1 MYPFAL
7 LKIVNMKKLFLVF
20 SSIFLVLIL
29 SVFLF
34 SKVYEDRLIV
44 EFKKQIIDKTNI
56 NIDFEEIHFSIL
68 RYFPYGSFNLDD
80 AKIFYS
86 MHNRN
91 DTLLHSK
98 NLCFKINTLNLF
110 RSIYEFPEIIIS
122 DGSINVKGELLDT
135 LFKSSIDENPR
146 YLIETK
152 SIKTNRCTIR
162 YSYENSISLNIYT
175 NESSFSGSFLP
186 NSLSVNIN
194 LNINRFSGRLNEFHF
209 KTKDFINVSSTVTQQ
224 NNTYVSDNG
233 KIDKGKVG
241 LGFSFQYNTKGNF
254 LQIKTYGK
262 NIPAKTFCKEF
273 LKELNIPITKGHI
286 TYESI
291 YSINYSISNF
301 QKLTLKYN
309 LDNISIEGYKNLSI
323 LKLRGKTTFTN
334 DFNKNH
340 SEIESY
346 LIHYNGM
353 ELVGSSIIKN
363 FPHPAVL
370 IDSKL
375 TSIGELYLN
384 KQLTI
389 NGSLKG
395 KIKAFIKIDD
405 INKLD
410 YKSLNIEKIQSDFTL
425 SNISIKSIDYIKAI
439 SGTLSF
445 NDDVFNF
452 NGNGLLFNKKFSGT
466 LVVPEFMNVAF
477 RKAKPTPK
485 ITIALDRLNLDS
497 VLNNKNTDSSFSFNY
512 ELKARIKS
520 LKYKGYDI
528 ADLDINLISKNGW
541 YNCEYI
547 KLKVFNG
554 LITGNFVY
562 SNHQPNRLSITGQG
576 LDIQNLFK
584 NFNNFGQTII
594 TAKNITGSIS
604 GKVDMTYNMLNDNKI
619 EHLSIKLVSNI
630 IIENGKLSGVNQLKR
645 LSKFL
650 NISEIDSFRFKTIQ
664 NKIDIE
670 NGVIRIPSM
679 DVASNALNF
688 QVSGKHNFDGEFTYW
703 LKINLKEI
711 LAKKYLLTKSHN
723 SDYENDNKN
732 GLNLFLKI
740 NGNNES
746 FKVSFDKK
754 SSVEQFKSNLNQEG
768 FLLKNIIKEE
778 FSLTKNN
785 GLILKDSTSL
795 NVLNKFDSTHN
806 KNNKKP
812 FKIEWDEIDSTKVH
826 NQ

>member
-1 MYPFAL
+1 M
-7 LKIVNMKKLFLVF
+7 
-20 SSIFLVLIL
+20 VLIL
-29 SVFLF
+29 SFFLL
-34 SKVYEDRLIV
+34 SKVYEDCLIV

-68 RYFPYGSFNLDD
+68 RYFPYGSFNLDN

-91 DTLLHSK
+91 DTLLHAK
-98 NLCFKINTLNLF
+98 NLCFKINTINLF
-110 RSIYEFPEIIIS
+110 KSIYEFPEIIIS

-135 LFKSSIDENPR
+135 LFKSSADENPK

-152 SIKTNRCTIR
+152 SIKTYRCTFR
-162 YSYENSISLNIYT
+162 YNYENSISLNIYT

-186 NSLSVNIN
+186 NSLSVDIN

-209 KTKDFINVSSTVTQQ
+209 KTNDFINVSSTVTQK

-233 KIDKGKVG
+233 KIGKGKVG
-241 LGFSFQYNTKGNF
+241 LGFSFLYNTKSDF
-254 LQIKTYGK
+254 MQIKTFAK
-262 NIPAKTFCKEF
+262 NISAKTFCKEF
-273 LKELNIPITKGHI
+273 LKEVNIPITKGYI

-291 YSINYSISNF
+291 YNINYSISKS
-301 QKLTLKYN
+301 QKLSLKYN

-340 SEIESY
+340 SELENY

-363 FPHPAVL
+363 FPRPAVL
-370 IDSKL
+370 IDSKI
-375 TSIGELYLN
+375 TSIGELFTD
-384 KQLTI
+384 KPFSI
-389 NGSLKG
+389 NGKLEG
-395 KIKAFIKIDD
+395 KIKAFIKIND
-405 INKLD
+405 INKLN
-410 YKSLNIEKIQSDFTL
+410 YKSLKIEKIQSEFTL

-439 SGTLSF
+439 SGKLSL
-445 NDDVFNF
+445 NDDVLNF
-452 NGNGLLFNKKFSGT
+452 NGKGLLFYKEFSGT
-466 LVVPEFMNVAF
+466 IVLPEFMNVAF
-477 RKAKPTPK
+477 QEAKPSPK
-485 ITIALDRLNLDS
+485 IIINMDRVNLDS
-497 VLNNKNTDSSFSFNY
+497 ILNNKKTDSSFSLNY

-520 LKYKGYDI
+520 LKYKGFDI
-528 ADLDINLISKNGW
+528 ADLDINLIYKDGW

-547 KLKVFNG
+547 KLKAFKG

-562 SNHQPNRLSITGQG
+562 SNHQPNRLSLTGQG

-584 NFNNFGQTII
+584 DFNNFGQTLI
-594 TAKNITGSIS
+594 TSQNISGSVS
-604 GKVDMTYNMLNDNKI
+604 GKVDMTYKMLNDNKI
-619 EHLSIKLVSNI
+619 EPLSIKLVSNI
-630 IIENGKLSGVNQLKR
+630 IIENGRLSGVSQLKR

-670 NGVIRIPSM
+670 NGIIRIPSM
-679 DVASNALNF
+679 DIASNALNF
-688 QVSGKHNFDGEFTYW
+688 QVSGKHGFNGEFSYW
-703 LKINLKEI
+703 LKLNLKEL
-711 LAKKYLLTKSHN
+711 LAKKYLLIKSYN
-723 SDYENDNKN
+723 SDYEKDNKN

-746 FKVSFDKK
+746 YKVSFDKK
-754 SSVEQFKSNLNQEG
+754 GSVDQFKNKLNQEG
-768 FLLKNIIKEE
+768 FLLKSIIKEE
-778 FSLTKNN
+778 FSLSKNK
-785 GLILKDSTSL
+785 GLTLKDSTSR

-806 KNNKKP
+806 KNHKKP